1 MSVCK
6 VAMKAL
12 LVLGCVGWVAAALP
26 SYIKVCKK
34 NDPKIAECITNS
46 VNELRPKLVE
56 GIPELDVPSMEPLPL
71 DTIKLR
77 SGPSQAKIDANIT
90 NLKVWGPSTFEVLEM
105 KAKHSKNRFVFR
117 INVPKI
123 EFKGDYDMDMNVLIL
138 KYKGEGPLLG
148 NLTNL
153 GADVLMKGKI
163 EKINGQNHLQ
173 FSKMLIH
180 ITIEKA
186 YFHLG
191 DLFSRDPNLGRAM
204 NEVVNDNSEIFLNE
218 IRPALEISLADRFSE
233 IANSIL
239 KRFTYDELFPA
250 E

>member
-1 MSVCK
+1 MSVYK
-6 VAMKAL
+6 ITVKAL
-12 LVLGCVGWVAAALP
+12 LVLGCVGWATAILP

-34 NDPKIAECITNS
+34 NDPNIASCITNS
-46 VNELRPKLVE
+46 VNELRPKLVA
-56 GIPELDVPSMEPLPL
+56 GIPELNVPSLDPLPL

-105 KAKHSKNRFVFR
+105 KPNIAKNRFVFR

-123 EFKGDYDMDMNVLIL
+123 KFEGDYDMDMNVLIL
-138 KYKGEGPLLG
+138 KYKGQGPLNG
-148 NLTNL
+148 NITNL

-163 EKINGQNHLQ
+163 EKLNGQNHLQ

-191 DLFSRDPNLGRAM
+191 DLFSR
-204 NEVVNDNSEIFLNE
+204 
-218 IRPALEISLADRFSE
+218 
-233 IANSIL
+233 
-239 KRFTYDELFPA
+239 
-250 E
+250 

>member
-1 MSVCK
+1 M
-6 VAMKAL
+6 AMKAL
-12 LVLGCVGWVAAALP
+12 MLLGCIGWVAAALP

-46 VNELRPKLVE
+46 VNALRPKLVE
-56 GIPELDVPSMEPLPL
+56 GIPELNVPSMEPLPL

-90 NLKVWGPSTFEVLEM
+90 NLKVWGPPNIP
-105 KAKHSKNRFVFR
+105 KNRFVFR

-138 KYKGEGPLLG
+138 KYKGEGPLNG
-148 NLTNL
+148 NFTNL

-163 EKINGQNHLQ
+163 EKINGNNHLQ
-173 FSKMLIH
+173 FSKMIIH
-180 ITIEKA
+180 ITIQKA

-218 IRPALEISLADRFSE
+218 IRPALEVSLADRFSE
-233 IANSIL
+233 IANGIL